1 MPQAPAPASAT
12 WVIPWEEAAGEERAR
27 THFSEVFGGDPQVVL
42 SAPGMVSLI
51 GDHTDYNH
59 GLSLA
64 TLLSHRIYLAAKLRA
79 DGRVRVAI
87 DPTGEHEGA
96 TSWKADLG
104 TLHPHGTSGWA
115 RRIVAVL
122 WALQE
127 RGYGGPG
134 FDMALVSC
142 VPHRMG
148 MASSAAKS
156 AAVALGVSAL
166 WGLSLDTR
174 TGRAELAAACVDGE
188 AAFVGPRDGGAPSGG
203 LDLHTSLRCPPG
215 EALRLDFR
223 TEPPATQDTP
233 LYLPD
238 YGLTLLIIDTQARVP
253 SPTETARHR
262 RQECARAAQ
271 ELGVANLRDLE
282 DLPDPWGLV
291 KALSDPVLQD
301 RARHVL
307 AENERVRT
315 VAGELSGTGPA
326 SERFRVVG
334 EELYQSHLS
343 LSRQFD
349 LGSHVLDVTVDLA
362 MDAGALGAHLL
373 GWGRGGAIV
382 ALVRRDNVARLA
394 EAMGRA
400 YAQRGWAPPR
410 FAAML

>member
-27 THFSEVFGGDPQVVL
+27 AHFRDVFGTEPHVVL

-59 GLSLA
+59 GLALA
-64 TLLSHRIYLAAKLRA
+64 TLLSHRTYLAARPRS
-79 DGRVRVAI
+79 DSRVRVAF

-104 TLHPHGTSGWA
+104 TLRPNGTSGWA

-127 RGYGGPG
+127 RGYAGPG
-134 FDMALVSC
+134 FDMALTSC

-166 WGLSLDTR
+166 WGLGLDTR

-203 LDLHTSLRCPPG
+203 LDLHTCLSCLPG

-223 TEPPATQDTP
+223 TNPPTSQDTP

-238 YGLTLLIIDTQARVP
+238 YGLTLLIIDTQARPP
-253 SPTETARHR
+253 SNTEVSRNR
-262 RQECARAAQ
+262 RRECAQAAQ
-271 ELGVANLRDLE
+271 ELGVATLRDLE
-282 DLPDPWGLV
+282 DLPDPWGQLG
-291 KALSDPVLQD
+291 ALSSAVLQD

-307 AENERVRT
+307 SENERVRT

-362 MDAGALGAHLL
+362 LDAGALGAHLL

-382 ALVRRDNVARLA
+382 ALVRRDSVARLA
-394 EAMGRA
+394 EAMVRG
-400 YAQRGWAPPR
+400 YAQRGWEPPR